1 MGNNQTFLVH
11 IIENQNATWQGDVT
25 WLDQEKKESFRSL
38 LELGLLPPGFRALQL
53 EAELLL
59 RVRILIPVYFAY
71 EHEQRPG
78 IYPGLVV

>member
-38 LELGLLPPGFRALQL
+38 LELITLMDA
-53 EAELLL
+53 
-59 RVRILIPVYFAY
+59 
-71 EHEQRPG
+71 
-78 IYPGLVV
+78 

>member
-38 LELGLLPPGFRALQL
+38 LELIKLIDSVI
-53 EAELLL
+53 EKNELG
-59 RVRILIPVYFAY
+59 
-71 EHEQRPG
+71 E
-78 IYPGLVV
+78 